1 MEAGGQEDN
10 TLVWALDRLL
20 DLDKEELS
28 MTVLASLL
36 PSVVGSAEDLPDVT
50 RAKLCLRLLDAELAA
65 GRMDEAVL
73 SYLQKLAGCDVAAVA
88 NTAVVW
94 PSPELI
100 LLVKTELGIQTW
112 RDLKLPVEE
121 AEVVLNRLFA
131 GNNTQESYTRYDQL
145 RAALRSPVLAAA
157 LNEQF
162 PFQRSMGSAT
172 YFVHKAL
179 VAMPRSLLLAIQD
192 DVQVGRYEIG
202 VGAKRSAAAVPAVSP
217 GPRRLATALAS
228 PLGRQAVTAWRGAAP
243 ARSPLPP
250 PPASYEEDLLPPMGG
265 DDEGYASPRHEQAAG
280 PRSASRGGAAA
291 LQDLGVGLADLEQQ
305 GGQDPLPEMLQH
317 AAAAVA
323 AAGGVPP
330 GRHMRWTESPAVQH
344 PMPEMEPA
352 RIQQH
357 VPLAQPTPARQQGR
371 QQGRRAAAVQGHEQ
385 EDQEGGKRRRPRLNW
400 TAEEETE
407 LIDLV
412 KLFGR
417 GSWIEIRDKG
427 AGVFDPLR
435 TAVDLKDKWRN
446 LVKTNK
452 IEPQTLQEVEM
463 REAEICDNLRKQKRV
478 GRPPKFVSPKPKRRR
493 LGVPAVEDVDDDDD
507 DEEEEEE
514 EDPVEDADEGGEEDE
529 AGDKE
534 TSAEDE
540 DQQEARSQEEEE
552 EEQKPQP
559 RRSSRLQH

>member
-202 VGAKRSAAAVPAVSP
+202 VGAKR
-217 GPRRLATALAS
+217 
-228 PLGRQAVTAWRGAAP
+228 
-243 ARSPLPP
+243 
-250 PPASYEEDLLPPMGG
+250 
-265 DDEGYASPRHEQAAG
+265 
-280 PRSASRGGAAA
+280 GAAA

-435 TAVDLKDKWRN
+435 TAVDLKDKCVLALYLRWQLMAPALACCLWRN

-507 DEEEEEE
+507 DDEEEEE